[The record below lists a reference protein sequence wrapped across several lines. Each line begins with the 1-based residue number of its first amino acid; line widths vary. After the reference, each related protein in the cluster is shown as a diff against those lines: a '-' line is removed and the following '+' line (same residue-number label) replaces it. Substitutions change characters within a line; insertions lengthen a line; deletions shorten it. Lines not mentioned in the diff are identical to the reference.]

1 MEESSAVSNE
11 PNKPNF
17 SNVQSGVGSSA
28 PNPPKADFSNVNS
41 SATSTAPGV
50 NPPATKTYTVVP
62 GDSLSR
68 IAKHVYGDANRW
80 HDIFNAN
87 RDLLDNPDK
96 IQPGQVLKLPADPDS
111 NA

>member
-1 MEESSAVSNE
+1 MGNE

-17 SNVQSGVGSSA
+17 SNVQGGAASSA
-28 PNPPKADFSNVNS
+28 PNSPAKADFSNVNAGAAS
-41 SATSTAPGV
+41 SAPIV
-50 NPPATKTYTVVP
+50 DPPAAKTYTVVS

-87 RDLLDNPDK
+87 RDLLDDPDK
-96 IQPGQVLKLPADPDS
+96 IKPGQILKLPADSDS
-111 NA
+111 NV

>member
-1 MEESSAVSNE
+1 MGNE

-17 SNVQSGVGSSA
+17 SNVQSGVGSTA
-28 PNPPKADFSNVNS
+28 PNPPPKASFGNVNS
-41 SATSTAPGV
+41 GVASTTPVA
-50 NPPATKTYTVVP
+50 KTYTVVS

-87 RDLLDNPDK
+87 RDLLDNPEK
-96 IQPGQVLKLPADPDS
+96 IQPGQVLKLPR
-111 NA
+111 

>member
-1 MEESSAVSNE
+1 MMGNE
-11 PNKPNF
+11 PNKPDF
-17 SNVQSGVGSSA
+17 SNVQSGAASSV
-28 PNPPKADFSNVNS
+28 PNPPAKADFSNVKSGVAS
-41 SATSTAPGV
+41 SAPV
-50 NPPATKTYTVVP
+50 VDPPAAKTYTVVS

-96 IQPGQVLKLPADPDS
+96 IQPGQILKLPADTS

>member
-1 MEESSAVSNE
+1 MGNE

-17 SNVQSGVGSSA
+17 SNVQSGVGSTA
-28 PNPPKADFSNVNS
+28 PNPPPKASFGNVNS
-41 SATSTAPGV
+41 GVASTAPV
-50 NPPATKTYTVVP
+50 AKTYTVVS

-87 RDLLDNPDK
+87 RDLLDNPEK
-96 IQPGQVLKLPADPDS
+96 IQPGQVLKLPR
-111 NA
+111 

>member
-1 MEESSAVSNE
+1 MGNE

-17 SNVQSGVGSSA
+17 SNVQSGVGSTA
-28 PNPPKADFSNVNS
+28 PNPPPKASFGNVS
-41 SATSTAPGV
+41 SGVASTAPV
-50 NPPATKTYTVVP
+50 AKTYTVVS

-96 IQPGQVLKLPADPDS
+96 IQPGQVLKLPR
-111 NA
+111 

>member
-1 MEESSAVSNE
+1 MGNE

-17 SNVQSGVGSSA
+17 SNVQSGVGSTA
-28 PNPPKADFSNVNS
+28 PNPPPKASFGNVS
-41 SATSTAPGV
+41 SGVASTAPV
-50 NPPATKTYTVVP
+50 AKTYTVVS
-62 GDSLSR
+62 GDSLSK

-96 IQPGQVLKLPADPDS
+96 IQPGQVLKLPR
-111 NA
+111 

>member
-1 MEESSAVSNE
+1 MGNE

-17 SNVQSGVGSSA
+17 SNVQSGVGSTA
-28 PNPPKADFSNVNS
+28 PNPPPKASFGNVNS
-41 SATSTAPGV
+41 GVASTTPVA
-50 NPPATKTYTVVP
+50 KTYTVVS

-96 IQPGQVLKLPADPDS
+96 IQPGQVLKLPR
-111 NA
+111 

>member
-1 MEESSAVSNE
+1 MGNE

-17 SNVQSGVGSSA
+17 SNVQSGVGSTA
-28 PNPPKADFSNVNS
+28 PNPPPKASFGNVNS
-41 SATSTAPGV
+41 GVASTAPV
-50 NPPATKTYTVVP
+50 AKTYTVVS

-96 IQPGQVLKLPADPDS
+96 IQPGQVLKLPR
-111 NA
+111 

>member
-1 MEESSAVSNE
+1 MGNE

-17 SNVQSGVGSSA
+17 SNVQSGVGSTA

-41 SATSTAPGV
+41 AAAATAPGV
-50 NPPATKTYTVVP
+50 NPPAAKTCTVVS

-80 HDIFNAN
+80 HDIFNSN

-96 IQPGQVLKLPADPDS
+96 IQPGQVLKLPADPAS
-111 NA
+111 HA

>member
-1 MEESSAVSNE
+1 MGNQ
-11 PNKPNF
+11 PNKPDF
-17 SNVQSGVGSSA
+17 SNVQSGAASSA
-28 PNPPKADFSNVNS
+28 PNPPAKADFSNVKSGAAS
-41 SATSTAPGV
+41 SAPV
-50 NPPATKTYTVVP
+50 VDPPAAKTYTVVS

-96 IQPGQVLKLPADPDS
+96 IQPGQVLKLPADSS

>member
-1 MEESSAVSNE
+1 MGNE

-17 SNVQSGVGSSA
+17 SNVQRGVGSTV
-28 PNPPKADFSNVNS
+28 PNPPPKASFGNVNS
-41 SATSTAPGV
+41 GVASTAPVV
-50 NPPATKTYTVVP
+50 NPPAAKTYTVVS

-96 IQPGQVLKLPADPDS
+96 IQPGQVLKLPR
-111 NA
+111 

>member
-1 MEESSAVSNE
+1 MGNE
-11 PNKPNF
+11 PNTPNF
-17 SNVQSGVGSSA
+17 SNVQSGVGSIA

-41 SATSTAPGV
+41 SVASTAPGV
-50 NPPATKTYTVVP
+50 NPPAAKTYTVVS

-68 IAKHVYGDANRW
+68 SAKHVYGDANRW

-96 IQPGQVLKLPADPDS
+96 IQLGQVPKLPADPAS
-111 NA
+111 HA

>member
-1 MEESSAVSNE
+1 MGNE

-17 SNVQSGVGSSA
+17 SNVQGSAASSA
-28 PNPPKADFSNVNS
+28 PNPAPKADFSNVNS
-41 SATSTAPGV
+41 SVQSSAPV
-50 NPPATKTYTVVP
+50 VDAPAARTYTVVA
-62 GDSLSR
+62 GDSLSK

-87 RDLLDNPDK
+87 RDLLDNPDR
-96 IQPGQVLKLPADPDS
+96 IQPGQILKLPANPAS